1 MKELTFITGNK
12 NKLKSFYQYSDIPIT
27 HVDLDLTEIQSL
39 NVNQI
44 VEHKAKEA
52 FRIIQKPVIIEDV
65 SLTFHAMGKLPGPLV
80 KWFLEE
86 IGNEGLCRMLDT
98 YEDKSATASV
108 TYGLFDGKALH
119 LFYGDTKG
127 TIAQHPMG
135 TNDFGWT
142 PIFIPDGYE
151 VTWGE
156 MNLEDQ
162 GKTSMRK
169 KALQKL
175 EKFLQDNEK

>member
-1 MKELTFITGNK
+1 MTELTFITGNK
-12 NKLKSFYQYSDIPIT
+12 HKLQSFYKYCNVPVT
-27 HVDLDLTEIQSL
+27 HVELDLSEIQSL
-39 NVNQI
+39 DVNTI

-52 FRIIQKPVIIEDV
+52 FRIIKKPVLIEDV
-65 SLTFHAMGKLPGPLV
+65 SLTFHALGKLPGPLV

-86 IGNEGLCRMLDT
+86 IGNEGLCRLLHT
-98 YEDKSATASV
+98 YKDKSATASV
-108 TYGLFDGKALH
+108 TYGLYDGKELH
-119 LFYGDTKG
+119 LFYGEAKG
-127 TIAQHPMG
+127 TIAEQPMG

-142 PIFIPDGYE
+142 PIFIPEGYHI
-151 VTWGE
+151 TWGQ

-169 KALQKL
+169 KALMKL